1 LKENLILGTNLP
13 IGSNSRFLNL
23 NTLTITKF
31 TNKNYKALIRND
43 IEKVKRNVQKKDSLY
58 WIDSYY
64 AHEKF
69 IKLYKNR
76 KHNLIDINSFSFY
89 AILNKKKMIFHWF
102 PMKVTL
108 EQIVIAGIHLGHPTR
123 YWQPKIAIYTYGIRN
138 DTHLIDLVKTR
149 RQLKEAQKFV
159 IKIRREGKSILFV
172 GTKDQAA
179 EAIKERALA
188 SQSFFVNKHWLGG
201 ILTNWSTVKVSLSQ
215 LYRLEREQKEG
226 AWSHK
231 KKKEVSRI
239 EKRLNSLTRYFDGL
253 KGLQSLPDVVI
264 LVGQTTEIVAIRE
277 CRKLGIPVI
286 CRLDTDC
293 NPDLVEVGVPI
304 NDDSERSI
312 RLFLEIILPRIHEGR
327 RQRALK

>member
-1 LKENLILGTNLP
+1 MGNLDKKKIDFSLVFHEGNFGTNSN
-13 IGSNSRFLNL
+13 GGNTSWASNSLLATKNSYIYIWRSKWYPPNRF
-23 NTLTITKF
+23 
-31 TNKNYKALIRND
+31 
-43 IEKVKRNVQKKDSLY
+43 VK
-58 WIDSYY
+58 
-64 AHEKF
+64 
-69 IKLYKNR
+69 
-76 KHNLIDINSFSFY
+76 
-89 AILNKKKMIFHWF
+89 
-102 PMKVTL
+102 
-108 EQIVIAGIHLGHPTR
+108 
-123 YWQPKIAIYTYGIRN
+123 
-138 DTHLIDLVKTR
+138 
-149 RQLKEAQKFV
+149 
-159 IKIRREGKSILFV
+159 KIRREGKSILFV

-253 KGLQSLPDVVI
+253 KGLQSLPGIVI
-264 LVGQTTEIVAIRE
+264 IVGQTTEIVAIRE

-304 NDDSERSI
+304 NDDSKRSI
-312 RLFLEIILPRIHEGR
+312 RLFLEAILPRIHEGQ
-327 RQRALK
+327 RQRAL

>member
-1 LKENLILGTNLP
+1 
-13 IGSNSRFLNL
+13 
-23 NTLTITKF
+23 
-31 TNKNYKALIRND
+31 
-43 IEKVKRNVQKKDSLY
+43 
-58 WIDSYY
+58 
-64 AHEKF
+64 
-69 IKLYKNR
+69 
-76 KHNLIDINSFSFY
+76 
-89 AILNKKKMIFHWF
+89 
-102 PMKVTL
+102 MKVTL
-108 EQIVIAGIHLGHPTR
+108 EQIVMAGIHLGHPTR
-123 YWQPKIAIYTYGIRN
+123 YWQPKIAIYTYGVRN
-138 DTHLIDLVKTR
+138 GIHLIDLVKTR

-253 KGLQSLPDVVI
+253 KGLQSLPGVVI
-264 LVGQTTEIVAIRE
+264 IVGQTTEIVAIRE

-304 NDDSERSI
+304 NDDSKRSI
-312 RLFLEIILPRIHEGR
+312 RLFLEAILPRIHEGQ